1 MCSTCRNYLKQRNRQ
16 KKPRFN
22 AKRVSVALQYIYVY
36 IAMCQWDKHLIHQ
49 SHPNWQLPRMP
60 ISELKFKLT
69 LASFF
74 ERFWRLPELAYV
86 VMQPVRYVR
95 KLLQEMADY
104 RREPPHRG
112 YWAFKPEFCM
122 MLYLPTQ

>member
-22 AKRVSVALQYIYVY
+22 AKR
-36 IAMCQWDKHLIHQ
+36 